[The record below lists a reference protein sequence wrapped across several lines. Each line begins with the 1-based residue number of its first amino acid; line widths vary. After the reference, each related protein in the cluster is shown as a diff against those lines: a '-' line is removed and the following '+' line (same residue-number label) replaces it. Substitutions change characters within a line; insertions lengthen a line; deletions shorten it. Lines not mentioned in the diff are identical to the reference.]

1 MLESMTQLEMESYK
15 GQDKI
20 PQYFGKFWDQVISES
35 NDYELNYNL
44 IPKQFGLEFVDCFDL
59 FFYAPDSS
67 EIYAKVLLPKKEK
80 CPIIFKFHGY
90 QGQSSDWSEGFK
102 FTAAGIGVVMMDVRG
117 QSGKSTDRSSHSGNT
132 VKGHIIRG
140 VQDGPENLF
149 YKKVYEDSLILM
161 RIISQLPQVD
171 ETNLMTLGESQ
182 GGALALV
189 SAALNPEIKRVF
201 SVYPFLSDFRRVLQL
216 NYDTE
221 AYDELHRYFKFT
233 DPLYETES
241 MFFETLGY
249 IDVKNFASRIR
260 GEITLVCGLQDDVC
274 PPSTQYAI
282 YNRLL
287 AKKKLYIL
295 PEYGHEALNVKIP
308 DLIFNWAVD
317 KDQLNEEEFK

>member
-1 MLESMTQLEMESYK
+1 MIETMPQLEMEGYK
-15 GQDKI
+15 GQDTI
-20 PQYFGKFWDQVISES
+20 PQNFSFFWDDVVSAINQ
-35 NDYELNYNL
+35 YELSYKL
-44 IPKQFGLEFVDCFDL
+44 VPKPLGFDFVDCYEL
-59 FFYAPDSS
+59 FFNALDGS
-67 EIYAKVLLPKKEK
+67 EIYAKVSFPKKEK

-90 QGQSSDWSEGFK
+90 QGQSSDWSESFK
-102 FTAAGIGVVMMDVRG
+102 YIAAGIGVVMMDVRG
-117 QSGKSTDRSSHSGNT
+117 QSGKSTDHSIHSGNT

-140 VQDGPENLF
+140 VQDGPDNLF
-149 YKKVYEDSLILM
+149 YKNVYEDSLILM

-171 ETNLMTLGESQ
+171 ETNLMTLGDSQ

-221 AYDELHRYFKFT
+221 AYDELHRYFKFS

-241 MFFETLGY
+241 IFFETLGY

-260 GEITLVCGLQDDVC
+260 GEITMVCGLQDDVC

-282 YNRLL
+282 YNRLRC
-287 AKKKLYIL
+287 KKKLYIL
-295 PEYGHEALNVKIP
+295 PEYGHESLNVKIP
-308 DLIFNWAVD
+308 DLIFNWAVNKD
-317 KDQLNEEEFK
+317 KLNEEEVK